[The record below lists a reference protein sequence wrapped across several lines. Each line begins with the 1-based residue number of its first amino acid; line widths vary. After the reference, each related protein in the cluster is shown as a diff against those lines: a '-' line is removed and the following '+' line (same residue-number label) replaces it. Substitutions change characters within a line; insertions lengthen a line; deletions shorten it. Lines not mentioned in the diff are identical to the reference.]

1 MKYIKLLYQTQGRK
15 STVFL
20 KSGQCGPVFV
30 YFVWKRR
37 EDFGKS
43 PPCLAHLSPNMIIYN
58 IKGNDRAGIC
68 A

>member
-1 MKYIKLLYQTQGRK
+1 M
-15 STVFL
+15 FL